1 MPDDKPPTLN
11 ALRAEEHS
19 RSSMAGCGP
28 STDKPEKS
36 CNFGCCTFVKDWYE
50 TVQGARKSPDAADSV
65 RVDICDKCGGMF
77 SSTGSL
83 LPMIVLGAKDKMGQ
97 IIQQIYVSGEDYTI
111 YRTRQGVLVNFAD
124 CRVRDRQ
131 QRAFYAQISE
141 KLCRLRFLTSQMAR
155 WPFGLN
161 RNGGFY
167 DHQIGEAMN
176 LAMQVK
182 KDKASETSDLNK
194 ASEILNSGLILADE
208 RVTNE
213 NRVRYL
219 IACVLV
225 ALVPIIA
232 LWLLYR
238 SPFKAFMP
246 YMLAAAAGAAGAVFS
261 IAMRIQD
268 LDLKPCAQSVMNYVM
283 GAVRVLTGFVAGA
296 IFLFIVNGT
305 VFGEGIAKLFK
316 TDSMDVLSA
325 VSWKCIILLGF
336 LGGFAER
343 LVPLLLGSLQSG
355 VGQPSASGS
364 PKAAA
369 ENVTAEAGEPK
380 QLAPNER
387 QKSSRT

>member
-1 MPDDKPPTLN
+1 MDTG
-11 ALRAEEHS
+11 AEEHLH
-19 RSSMAGCGP
+19 SSMAGYGP

-36 CNFGCCTFVKDWYE
+36 CAYGSCTFVKNWYE
-50 TVQGARKSPDAADSV
+50 TVQGARRSADAADSV
-65 RVDICDKCGGMF
+65 LKVDICKKCGGLF

-97 IIQQIYVSGEDYTI
+97 IIQQVYLSGEDYTI

-124 CRVRDRQ
+124 CRVRERE
-131 QRAFYAQISE
+131 QRACYAQISE

-167 DHQIGEAMN
+167 EHQIAEAMN

-182 KDKASETSDLNK
+182 KDQASETSDLNK

-208 RVTNE
+208 RATNE

-225 ALVPIIA
+225 ALVPIIT

-238 SPFKAFMP
+238 SPPFKAFMP

-261 IAMRIQD
+261 IAMRVQD
-268 LDLKPCAQSVMNYVM
+268 LDLKPFAHSVMNYVM

-296 IFLFIVNGT
+296 IILFIVNGT
-305 VFGEGIAKLFK
+305 IFGEGIIKVFK
-316 TDSMDVLSA
+316 TDSMDILSA
-325 VSWKCIILLGF
+325 MNWKSIILLGF

-364 PKAAA
+364 PKEAAA
-369 ENVTAEAGEPK
+369 GNVTAEAGEPK
-380 QLAPNER
+380 QFAPNDR
-387 QKSSRT
+387 K